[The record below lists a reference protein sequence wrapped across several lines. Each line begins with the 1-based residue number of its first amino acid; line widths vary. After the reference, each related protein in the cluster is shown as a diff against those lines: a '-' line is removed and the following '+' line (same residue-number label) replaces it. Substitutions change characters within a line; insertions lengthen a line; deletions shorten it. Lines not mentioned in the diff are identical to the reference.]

1 VRLLKWIVDLQA
13 GHLAEDPLTAVAT
26 TETLHLGHGNAWEG
40 SAIRSC
46 CGPVMLLI
54 GEPNA
59 VPWIIRLR
67 VCSGFELEY
76 ALI

>member
-1 VRLLKWIVDLQA
+1 VRLLKWRATPHA

-26 TETLHLGHGNAWEG
+26 TGTLHLGHGNAWEG

-46 CGPVMLLI
+46 CGLAMLLI

-59 VPWIIRLR
+59 FPCIIRLR
-67 VCSGFELEY
+67 VCSGLELEY